1 MSEVKGRLLE
11 QAEMQTDALDD
22 IRDSNENCYTE
33 LNEINERFNDA
44 VDEFKKLRKVVFVA
58 TFIMSFLVSFGIGLM
73 IFGKKLKKI
82 LPF

>member
-1 MSEVKGRLLE
+1 MSESKEKLLE
-11 QAEMQTDALDD
+11 QAEMQTDALSD
-22 IRDSNENCYTE
+22 IIESSENCYET
-33 LNEINERFNDA
+33 LDAINERFNDA